1 MYIEGERCV
10 GVSEFLA
17 IWRGL
22 EEINRRALEEARQ
35 AALKV
40 CEVIRERYW
49 GRVEEV
55 SKKYGLRPMLGVG
68 VEGGCS
74 IGYRPVLYLFS
85 DKPRDGDLAGIVYEE
100 LGGWVGGARLSIVI
114 ITEEGG
120 GLERCPYCGTQLLL
134 GAKVTQGSKP
144 AEAKSAVPE
153 SGQLTIVESSQII
166 PEASPETVP
175 PAQLQ
180 PSKPRPEP
188 ESQHLVTVQPSAM
201 PIQPQVTESVTARPQ
216 AAEDYVPYD
225 ALLRGEFEE
234 NTVYLLPI
242 KRSALPTALIA
253 EQAKVVF
260 NLEGSSRPPVVGAIA
275 QTRTNYRSNYK
286 GLIKPS
292 PSHPYVRRVI
302 REVSEGYGTV
312 WIITEEMYGMEE
324 VKAELDRR
332 GFRAKS
338 VLLDVEGARRKLERA
353 IMSWLSRRRFEGDI
367 RGHAARLAAKLAKA
381 GALIPWLADE
391 LEANGW
397 EGVKRRLIQLLGER
411 DGKEV
416 HLTLIEALKEIP
428 FYPNKPLAVSLGI
441 YEVYSRRKKEGSKNG
456 KRYIDLGGI
465 D

>member
-1 MYIEGERCV
+1 
-10 GVSEFLA
+10 VSEFLA

-22 EEINRRALEEARQ
+22 EEINRRALEDTRQ
-35 AALKV
+35 AAIKV
-40 CEVIRERYW
+40 CEVIKERYW

-68 VEGGCS
+68 VEGGGS
-74 IGYRPVLYLFS
+74 IGYRPVLYLLS
-85 DKPRDGDLAGIVYEE
+85 DKPRDGDLAGRVYEE

-114 ITEEGG
+114 LTEEGV

-134 GAKVTQGSKP
+134 GAKVTQDSEP
-144 AEAKSAVPE
+144 AEAKSAALEP
-153 SGQLTIVESSQII
+153 GQVTVAESSYIM
-166 PEASPETVP
+166 PETSPETVP
-175 PAQLQ
+175 PAQFQ
-180 PSKPRPEP
+180 PPKPLPGP
-188 ESQHLVTVQPSAM
+188 ESQQLETLQPFAM

-234 NTVYLLPI
+234 YTVYLLPV

-253 EQAKVVF
+253 GQAKAVF

-286 GLIKPS
+286 DFIRPS

-332 GFRAKS
+332 GFRAKG
-338 VLLDVEGARRKLERA
+338 VWLDVEGAQRRLERA
-353 IMSWLSRRRFEGDI
+353 ILTWLSRRGFEVDV
-367 RGHAARLAAKLAKA
+367 RGHAARFAAKLAMA
-381 GALIPWLADE
+381 GALIPWLPDE

-397 EGVKRRLIQLLGER
+397 EGVKRRLIELLGEK
-411 DGKEV
+411 DGEEV
-416 HLTLIEALKEIP
+416 YQTLVEAFKKRP

-441 YEVYSRRKKEGSKNG
+441 YEEYSTRRKEGSKNG

>member
-1 MYIEGERCV
+1 V
-10 GVSEFLA
+10 LGVAEFLA
-17 IWRGL
+17 IWGLL

-35 AALKV
+35 AAIKV
-40 CEVIRERYW
+40 CEVIKERYW

-68 VEGGCS
+68 IEGGGS

-85 DKPRDGDLAGIVYEE
+85 EKPRDGDLAWKVYEE
-100 LGGWVGGARLSIVI
+100 LGGWVGGARLSIVVL
-114 ITEEGG
+114 TEEGVG
-120 GLERCPYCGTQLLL
+120 IDRCPYCGTQLQL
-134 GAKVTQGSKP
+134 GAKVTQGSES

-153 SGQLTIVESSQII
+153 SGQLTMVESSQIM
-166 PEASPETVP
+166 PETSPETVP

-180 PSKPRPEP
+180 PSKPRPKP
-188 ESQHLVTVQPSAM
+188 ESQRLETVQPSAIS
-201 PIQPQVTESVTARPQ
+201 IQPQVTESVTARPQ

-253 EQAKVVF
+253 EQAKGIF
-260 NLEGSSRPPVVGAIA
+260 NLEGSSRPPRFGAIA
-275 QTRTNYRSNYK
+275 QTRTNYRSRYK

-292 PSHPYVRRVI
+292 PSHPYVRRVV
-302 REVSEGYGTV
+302 EDLSAGYGTV

-324 VKAELDRR
+324 VKAELDKR
-332 GFRAKS
+332 GFRAKA
-338 VLLDVEGARRKLERA
+338 VLLDVEGARRRLERA
-353 IMSWLSRRRFEGDI
+353 ILAWLSRRGFEGDI
-367 RGHAARLAAKLAKA
+367 RGHAARLAARLAKA
-381 GALIPWLADE
+381 GALIPWLAEE
-391 LEANGW
+391 LEAKGW
-397 EGVKRRLIQLLGER
+397 EGVKRRLIELLGDR

-441 YEVYSRRKKEGSKNG
+441 YEEYSKRRKEGSKNG
-456 KRYIDLGGI
+456 KRYIDLGGM

>member
-1 MYIEGERCV
+1 
-10 GVSEFLA
+10 VSEFLA

-22 EEINRRALEEARQ
+22 EEINRRALEDARQ
-35 AALKV
+35 AAIKV
-40 CEVIRERYW
+40 CEVIKERYW

-55 SKKYGLRPMLGVG
+55 SKNYGLRPMLGVG
-68 VEGGCS
+68 VEGGGS
-74 IGYRPVLYLFS
+74 IGYRPVLYLLS
-85 DKPRDGDLAGIVYEE
+85 DKPRDGDLAGKVYEE

-114 ITEEGG
+114 LTEEGG
-120 GLERCPYCGTQLLL
+120 VFERCPYCGTQLLL
-134 GAKVTQGSKP
+134 GAKVTQGPES
-144 AEAKSAVPE
+144 AEAKSATPE
-153 SGQLTIVESSQII
+153 PEQLTMVESSHMM
-166 PEASPETVP
+166 PETSPETAP

-180 PSKPRPEP
+180 PSKPLPEP
-188 ESQHLVTVQPSAM
+188 ESQHLETVQPSATPM
-201 PIQPQVTESVTARPQ
+201 VTESVIVRPQ

-225 ALLRGEFEE
+225 TLLRGEFEE
-234 NTVYLLPI
+234 YTVYLLPV

-253 EQAKVVF
+253 GQARAVF

-312 WIITEEMYGMEE
+312 WIITEEMYWMEE

-332 GFRAKS
+332 GFKAKS

-353 IMSWLSRRRFEGDI
+353 IMAWLSRRGFEGDI
-367 RGHAARLAAKLAKA
+367 QRFAAKHAAKLAKA
-381 GALIPWLADE
+381 GALIPWLPDE

-397 EGVKRRLIQLLGER
+397 EGVKRRLIELLGER

-441 YEVYSRRKKEGSKNG
+441 YEEYSKRRKEGSKNG

>member
-1 MYIEGERCV
+1 
-10 GVSEFLA
+10 VSEFLA

-22 EEINRRALEEARQ
+22 EEINRRALEDARQ
-35 AALKV
+35 AAIKV
-40 CEVIRERYW
+40 CEVIKERYW

-55 SKKYGLRPMLGVG
+55 SKNYGLRPMLGVG
-68 VEGGCS
+68 VEGGGS
-74 IGYRPVLYLFS
+74 IGYRPVLYLLS
-85 DKPRDGDLAGIVYEE
+85 DKPRDGDLAGRVYEE

-114 ITEEGG
+114 LTEEGG
-120 GLERCPYCGTQLLL
+120 VFERCPYCGTQLLL
-134 GAKVTQGSKP
+134 GAKVTQGPES
-144 AEAKSAVPE
+144 AEAKSATPE
-153 SGQLTIVESSQII
+153 PEQLTMVESSHMM
-166 PEASPETVP
+166 PETSPETAP

-180 PSKPRPEP
+180 PSKPLPEP
-188 ESQHLVTVQPSAM
+188 ESQHLETVQPSATPM
-201 PIQPQVTESVTARPQ
+201 VTESVIVRPQ

-225 ALLRGEFEE
+225 TLLRGEFEE
-234 NTVYLLPI
+234 YTVYLLPV

-253 EQAKVVF
+253 GQARAVF

-332 GFRAKS
+332 GFKAKS

-353 IMSWLSRRRFEGDI
+353 IMAWLSRRGFEGDI
-367 RGHAARLAAKLAKA
+367 QRLAAKHAAKLAKA
-381 GALIPWLADE
+381 GALIPWLPDE

-397 EGVKRRLIQLLGER
+397 EGVKRRLIELLGER

-441 YEVYSRRKKEGSKNG
+441 YEEYSKRRKEGSKNG

>member
-1 MYIEGERCV
+1 LE
-10 GVSEFLA
+10 
-17 IWRGL
+17 GL
-22 EEINRRALEEARQ
+22 EEINRKALEDARQ
-35 AALKV
+35 AAIKV
-40 CEVIRERYW
+40 CEVIKERYW

-68 VEGGCS
+68 VEGGGS
-74 IGYRPVLYLFS
+74 IGYRPVLYLLS
-85 DKPRDGDLAGIVYEE
+85 DKPRDGDLAGRVYEE

-120 GLERCPYCGTQLLL
+120 GLERCPYCGTQLWF
-134 GAKVTQGSKP
+134 GAKVTQDSES
-144 AEAKSAVPE
+144 AEAKSAALEP
-153 SGQLTIVESSQII
+153 GQVTVAESSYMM
-166 PEASPETVP
+166 PEASPETAP

-188 ESQHLVTVQPSAM
+188 ESQQLETLQPSAM

-216 AAEDYVPYD
+216 AVEDYVPYD

-234 NTVYLLPI
+234 YTVYLLPI

-253 EQAKVVF
+253 GQAKTIF
-260 NLEGSSRPPVVGAIA
+260 NLEGSSRLPRVGAIA

-286 GLIKPS
+286 DFIRPS

-302 REVSEGYGTV
+302 KAISEGYGTV
-312 WIITEEMYGMEE
+312 WIITEEMYWMEE

-332 GFRAKS
+332 GFRAKG
-338 VLLDVEGARRKLERA
+338 VWLDVEGAQRRLERA
-353 IMSWLSRRRFEGDI
+353 ILAWLSRRGFEVDV
-367 RGHAARLAAKLAKA
+367 RGHAARFAAKLAMA
-381 GALIPWLADE
+381 GALIPWLPDE
-391 LEANGW
+391 LEASGW
-397 EGVKRRLIQLLGER
+397 EGVRRRLIELLGEK
-411 DGKEV
+411 DGNEV
-416 HLTLIEALKEIP
+416 YQTLVEAFKKRP

-441 YEVYSRRKKEGSKNG
+441 YEEYSKQKKEDSKNG

>member
-1 MYIEGERCV
+1 
-10 GVSEFLA
+10 VSEFLA

-22 EEINRRALEEARQ
+22 EEINRRALEDARQ

-40 CEVIRERYW
+40 CEVIKERYW

-55 SKKYGLRPMLGVG
+55 SKRYGLRPMLGVG
-68 VEGGCS
+68 VEGGGS
-74 IGYRPVLYLFS
+74 IGYRPVLYLLS
-85 DKPRDGDLAGIVYEE
+85 DKPRDGELAGKVYDE

-114 ITEEGG
+114 ITEEDGG
-120 GLERCPYCGTQLLL
+120 FERCPYCGTQLWL
-134 GAKVTQGSKP
+134 GAKVTQGSES
-144 AEAKSAVPE
+144 AEAKSAALEP
-153 SGQLTIVESSQII
+153 GQLTMVESSQIM

-175 PAQLQ
+175 PTQLQ

-188 ESQHLVTVQPSAM
+188 ESQHLETLQPSAM
-201 PIQPQVTESVTARPQ
+201 PMVTESVTARPQ

-234 NTVYLLPI
+234 YIVYLLPI

-253 EQAKVVF
+253 GQARAVF

-312 WIITEEMYGMEE
+312 WIITEEMYWMEE

-332 GFRAKS
+332 GFKAKS

-353 IMSWLSRRRFEGDI
+353 IMAWLSRRGFEGDI
-367 RGHAARLAAKLAKA
+367 RRHAAKHAAKLAKA

-397 EGVKRRLIQLLGER
+397 EGVKRRLIELLGER

-441 YEVYSRRKKEGSKNG
+441 YEEYSKRKKEGSKNG

>member
-1 MYIEGERCV
+1 LRRV
-10 GVSEFLA
+10 LWGVSEFLA
-17 IWRGL
+17 IWGML

-35 AALKV
+35 AAIKV
-40 CEVIRERYW
+40 CEVIKERYW

-68 VEGGCS
+68 IEGGGS

-85 DKPRDGDLAGIVYEE
+85 EKPRDGDLAWKVYEE
-100 LGGWVGGARLSIVI
+100 LGGWVGGARLSIVVL
-114 ITEEGG
+114 TEEGVG
-120 GLERCPYCGTQLLL
+120 IDRCPYCGTQLQLV
-134 GAKVTQGSKP
+134 AKVTQGSES

-153 SGQLTIVESSQII
+153 SGQLTMVESSQIML
-166 PEASPETVP
+166 EASPETMP
-175 PAQLQ
+175 PARLQ

-188 ESQHLVTVQPSAM
+188 ESQRLETVQPSAM
-201 PIQPQVTESVTARPQ
+201 PIVTESVTARPQ
-216 AAEDYVPYD
+216 AAEDYVQYD

-242 KRSALPTALIA
+242 RRSALPTALIA
-253 EQAKVVF
+253 EQAKAIF
-260 NLEGSSRPPVVGAIA
+260 NLEGSSRPPRFGAIA
-275 QTRTNYRSNYK
+275 QTRTNYRSRYK

-292 PSHPYVRRVI
+292 PSHPYVRRVV
-302 REVSEGYGTV
+302 EDLSAGYGTV

-324 VKAELDRR
+324 VKAELDKR
-332 GFRAKS
+332 GFRAKA
-338 VLLDVEGARRKLERA
+338 VLLDVEGARRRLERA
-353 IMSWLSRRRFEGDI
+353 ILAWLSRRGFEGDI
-367 RGHAARLAAKLAKA
+367 RGHAARLAARLAKA
-381 GALIPWLADE
+381 GALIPWLAEE

-397 EGVKRRLIQLLGER
+397 EGVKRKLIELLGDR

-441 YEVYSRRKKEGSKNG
+441 YEEYSKRRKEGSKND
-456 KRYIDLGGI
+456 KRYIDLGGM